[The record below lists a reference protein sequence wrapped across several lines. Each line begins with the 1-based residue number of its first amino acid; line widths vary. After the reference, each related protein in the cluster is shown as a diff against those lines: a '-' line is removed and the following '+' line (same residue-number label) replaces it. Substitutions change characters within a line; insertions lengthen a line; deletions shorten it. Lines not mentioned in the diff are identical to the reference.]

1 MTAVPRLGIGLPVG
15 NGENYLSEALDALL
29 GQSYADFELII
40 SDNASTDGTED
51 TCRQYLA
58 QDRRIRYVR
67 QPRNIGCA
75 ANHNLVVRHA
85 RGELFKW
92 ASHDDLY
99 GRDLLRRCVEALDE
113 HPDVV
118 LASCWSALIDGAG
131 NISEVVAWYP
141 PATDSTRA
149 PERFRGLLFAL
160 AGDDDYGVIRTDVL
174 RRIPPTGSY
183 YHADR
188 TFVAELALHGRFHR
202 IPETLY
208 FRRDRPDRAGRPQQT
223 VRGWCVNH
231 DRRRAD
237 RGRTHADPR
246 HALHQ
251 YRRRR
256 RRPREAVSLIS
267 HSLLRR
273 RRRSVGSVPRV
284 GLFGL
289 LGVGNL
295 GNDGSLEALLAFLR
309 AEHPDAIVSCLCAGP
324 EQVTARYGIP
334 ATPLHWSS
342 SEYQT
347 VSGLPGIASK
357 AMGKIIDVFRTLSWV
372 RRKDVVIV
380 PGMGVL
386 EATLPLR
393 PWGFPYALFLLCASG
408 RLTGTRVALVGVGA
422 DVIHQLAT
430 RWILTRAARLAHYR
444 SYRDALSRDSMQEMG
459 VDVTADEVYPDLA
472 FGLPVPPATPP
483 ATGTVGIGV
492 MAYHG
497 GNDDRGRAVEIHRA
511 YVDTM
516 KHFRAPARRRRPTG
530 AAVHWRPVGRE
541 RSHGDPLRPADLP
554 AQARLVARGR
564 RARVHPAGPDAAD
577 GGR

>member
-1 MTAVPRLGIGLPVG
+1 VTAVPRLGIGLPVG
-15 NGENYLSEALDALL
+15 NGENYLSESLDALL
-29 GQSYADFELII
+29 GQSYTDFELII

-237 RGRTHADPR
+237 RLR
-246 HALHQ
+246 HPTV
-251 YRRRR
+251 R
-256 RRPREAVSLIS
+256 
-267 HSLLRR
+267 
-273 RRRSVGSVPRV
+273 
-284 GLFGL
+284 
-289 LGVGNL
+289 
-295 GNDGSLEALLAFLR
+295 LLAEYVWAF
-309 AEHPDAIVSCLCAGP
+309 ADAIRRAPLSAADKRQCYRELAGYLASRALP
-324 EQVTARYGIP
+324 
-334 ATPLHWSS
+334 WSS
-342 SEYQT
+342 
-347 VSGLPGIASK
+347 
-357 AMGKIIDVFRTLSWV
+357 
-372 RRKDVVIV
+372 RR
-380 PGMGVL
+380 
-386 EATLPLR
+386 
-393 PWGFPYALFLLCASG
+393 
-408 RLTGTRVALVGVGA
+408 
-422 DVIHQLAT
+422 
-430 RWILTRAARLAHYR
+430 
-444 SYRDALSRDSMQEMG
+444 
-459 VDVTADEVYPDLA
+459 TADGP
-472 FGLPVPPATPP
+472 TPTLDTP
-483 ATGTVGIGV
+483 FISI
-492 MAYHG
+492 
-497 GNDDRGRAVEIHRA
+497 DAVVA
-511 YVDTM
+511 
-516 KHFRAPARRRRPTG
+516 
-530 AAVHWRPVGRE
+530 GRE
-541 RSHGDPLRPADLP
+541 RRSR
-554 AQARLVARGR
+554 
-564 RARVHPAGPDAAD
+564 
-577 GGR
+577 